1 MESEDSTEVFGA
13 WIGHEPSE
21 GGDALLWGGYEGGE
35 EVAACIGHPGC
46 MFVNLIAPQTT
57 AK

>member
-21 GGDALLWGGYEGGE
+21 GGDALLWGGYEGWE

-46 MFVNLIAPQTT
+46 ML
-57 AK
+57 